1 MGNTDLRSPGIES
14 PTKTHVRAVKMLA
27 VDGCQMKPTSAELLG
42 RCPLVPS
49 PSSLAARKAL
59 LGHRNFALTLRYAHL
74 APDHLRAEMLKTEG
88 AGHSPRS
95 AQSRF
100 GGPWSA

>member
-1 MGNTDLRSPGIES
+1 
-14 PTKTHVRAVKMLA
+14 MLA
-27 VDGCQMKPTSAELLG
+27 ADGCQMKPTSAELLG

-49 PSSLAARKAL
+49 PVSLAALKAL
-59 LGHRNFALTLRYAHL
+59 LGHRDFALTLRYAHL

-95 AQSRF
+95 AQSRS
-100 GGPWSA
+100 GGPGALDGARAIAYKCPSALRCPP

>member
-1 MGNTDLRSPGIES
+1 L
-14 PTKTHVRAVKMLA
+14 
-27 VDGCQMKPTSAELLG
+27 
-42 RCPLVPS
+42 
-49 PSSLAARKAL
+49 SLAARKAP
-59 LGHRNFALTLRYAHL
+59 LGHRNFAMTLRYAHL

-95 AQSRF
+95 AQSRS